1 MARFSADL
9 HRYFFEEPPTDKIRL
24 DHILE
29 LAGERTFGFLLVL
42 LALPSAL
49 PVPAPGYSIPFGIL
63 IVLLALQFAVGR
75 PEPWFPRGLRQ
86 RSIGLKQTQRIL
98 SAGLPWL
105 KRLESLSK
113 PRMAYICTSPLW
125 RAVLGVAIALMGIS
139 MMIPLP
145 LTNTFPAIGVFIV
158 GFSLIEDDGLVGLA
172 GLTTCVIAGAV
183 STALVTAYFVGGLK
197 LVEVVIDQIRGVA
210 P

>member
-9 HRYFFEEPPTDKIRL
+9 HRYFFEEEPPADVRL
-24 DHILE
+24 HHILE
-29 LAGERTFGFLLVL
+29 LAGERVFGFLLVL

-63 IVLLALQFAVGR
+63 IVLLALQLAVGR
-75 PEPWFPRGLRQ
+75 QNPWFPEWIRGRH
-86 RSIGLKQTQRIL
+86 IGLKQTQRIL

-105 KRLESLSK
+105 KRLEALSR
-113 PRMAYICTSPLW
+113 PRMSAICTSPAG
-125 RAVLGVAIALMGIS
+125 RAALGIAIALMGIS

-172 GLTTCVIAGAV
+172 GLTVCAIAGIV
-183 STALVTAYFVGGLK
+183 SAALVTAYLIGGIK
-197 LVEVVIDQIRGVA
+197 LVETVIEQIRGSA